1 MLTNT
6 LVRKSRTDDPQMVK
20 KYPDAR
26 FYQYDT
32 EQAEDIAQELGVNL
46 MPTFHIF
53 KDGDVMTSVTGAK
66 GAQLEKA
73 IKDIYD
79 GNVVEE

>member
-1 MLTNT
+1 M
-6 LVRKSRTDDPQMVK
+6 QMVK

-32 EQAEDIAQELGVNL
+32 EQAEDIAQELGVNM

-53 KDGDVMTSVTGAK
+53 KDGDVMQTVTGAK

-73 IKDIYD
+73 IKDNYD

>member
-1 MLTNT
+1 MEDLCG
-6 LVRKSRTDDPQMVK
+6 LLIRMQMVK

-32 EQAEDIAQELGVNL
+32 EQAEDIAQELGVNM

-53 KDGDVMTSVTGAK
+53 KDGDVMQTVTGAK

-73 IKDIYD
+73 IKDNYD